1 MAPNFVRTFCLLG
14 AIGYELCTFGEIECH
29 IPIFIPANPNQ
40 NRKLPS
46 FNNQLPFLKSNI
58 TFIQKS
64 G

>member
-46 FNNQLPFLKSNI
+46 FNNRFHS
-58 TFIQKS
+58 
-64 G
+64 